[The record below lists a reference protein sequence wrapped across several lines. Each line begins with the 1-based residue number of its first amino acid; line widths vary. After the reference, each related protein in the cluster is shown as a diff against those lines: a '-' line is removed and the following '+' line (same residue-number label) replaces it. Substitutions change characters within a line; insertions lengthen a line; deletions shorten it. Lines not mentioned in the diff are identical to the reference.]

1 MATASATH
9 STDLADVLRSIG
21 VDIRRADGREISGR
35 CPVHKRVTGR
45 ADNSPSWS
53 MNAETGLWICFSC
66 GARGTLSML
75 VSELTGEP
83 DAILAVQSFLIDRN
97 LDRLTN
103 KLDTPV
109 KKPDIDWVAFS
120 KFVMPPDSALA
131 KRGIDED
138 TARIFGIRWDAS
150 HKAWIIPIVNRFGE
164 LMGWQ
169 TKSRDW
175 VRNFPV
181 GIKKS
186 ESLFGIERFVGGT
199 AILVESPLDV
209 TRLATSFT
217 RPQAL
222 ATFGAAVSAKQ
233 IDLLSSVADKV
244 IVAMDNDEAGVHSS
258 KTLFKSLPHF
268 RRGVWWFDYGH
279 TTAKD
284 IGEMTDEE
292 ILIGVGNA
300 SQVPFWAI

>member
-1 MATASATH
+1 MATESATH
-9 STDLADVLRSIG
+9 STDLAEVLKSIG

-35 CPVHKRVTGR
+35 CPVHRRVTGR
-45 ADNSPSWS
+45 DDNSPSWS

-75 VSELTGEP
+75 VSELTGQP

-103 KLDTPV
+103 RVDTPV
-109 KKPDIDWVAFS
+109 KKPEIDWVAFS
-120 KFVMPPDSALA
+120 KFVMPPKSAMDR
-131 KRGIDED
+131 RGLDED
-138 TARIFGIRWDAS
+138 TARMFGIRWDNS
-150 HKAWIIPIVNRFGE
+150 HKAWIIPIVNQFGE

-169 TKSRDW
+169 TKARDW

-186 ESLFGIERFVGGT
+186 ESLFGIERFLGGT

-209 TRLATSFT
+209 VRLASSFT
-217 RPQAL
+217 KPQAL
-222 ATFGAAVSAKQ
+222 ASFGAAVSAKQ
-233 IDLLSSVADKV
+233 IELLSTVADKV
-244 IVAMDNDEAGVHSS
+244 IVAMDNDDAGKRSS
-258 KTLFKSLPHF
+258 QFLFRSLPHF
-268 RRGVWWFDYGH
+268 RRGIWWFDYRH

-284 IGEMTDEE
+284 IGDMTDDE
-292 ILIGVGNA
+292 IMTGVANS
-300 SQVPFWAI
+300 SQIPFWAI